1 MGSVAIGALAALI
14 GVLSGQG
21 MSAVFRSGQLSKRIA
36 LLEESVPELITR
48 NEVQS
53 AFQQVAQIE
62 AQRMAQQTQQQQLT
76 RALLSIL
83 MYSLSS
89 FHIFH
94 MLLYSPL
101 HKIPYDSIRFHKTRK
116 VSSSFH

>member
-21 MSAVFRSGQLSKRIA
+21 MAAAIRGGKLSKRISA
-36 LLEESVPELITR
+36 LEESVPELITR

-62 AQRMAQQTQQQQLT
+62 AQRMAQQQQQQQFARQSAVFSGGEQTPTAMNKKINEQLA
-76 RALLSIL
+76 ALGERMNQLNSQ
-83 MYSLSS
+83 
-89 FHIFH
+89 F
-94 MLLYSPL
+94 
-101 HKIPYDSIRFHKTRK
+101 TAE
-116 VSSSFH
+116 

>member
-62 AQRMAQQTQQQQLT
+62 AQRMAQQTQQQQQVARQSAVFGGGDQTAAAMNKKINDQLA
-76 RALLSIL
+76 ALGERMTQLNNQ
-83 MYSLSS
+83 
-89 FHIFH
+89 FAAE
-94 MLLYSPL
+94 
-101 HKIPYDSIRFHKTRK
+101 
-116 VSSSFH
+116 